1 MYLYFLGNSCFK
13 IQTNDKETTL
23 LLDPFDGTAGNLSK
37 QTAEVILSSS
47 DRSDHSYV
55 DIVKRTSPVLPFI
68 INNPGEYDVKGISIQ
83 AVEVKQDMVDGK
95 SGSEYVTLYSM
106 GIEGV
111 FVGHLGALNRSLK
124 EAELEALGRI
134 DVLLLPVGGGH
145 VLSPKVAI
153 EIIAQIEP
161 RMVIPCHYAMKESK
175 LELGTLQSFLKE
187 SGMKTD
193 EAVDKLKITK
203 KELPGEDTKCIVLN
217 IA

>member
-23 LLDPFDGTAGNLSK
+23 LLDPFDGTAGTLSK
-37 QTAEVILSSS
+37 QTADVILCSS
-47 DRSDHSYV
+47 DRSDHGYADV
-55 DIVKRTSPVLPFI
+55 VKRISETSPFV

-83 AVEVKQDMVDGK
+83 AVSIKQDAPDVKG
-95 SGSEYVTLYSM
+95 GSEYATLYSM

-111 FVGHLGALNRSLK
+111 FVGHMGALNRPLK

-145 VLSPKVAI
+145 VLSAKAAVEVI
-153 EIIAQIEP
+153 SQLEP

-175 LELGTLQSFLKE
+175 LELGTLQSFIKE

-193 EAVDKLKITK
+193 EAVDKLKIIK